1 MLDLAS
7 IRSSFPTEGLFA
19 EKDFLLSPDPFPIDD
34 KFAKELEQLGHRL
47 YVFQR
52 ACNELYQRSIK
63 GKQPVW
69 VAQYLDAGK
78 PPDLIEFS
86 RQKQFRDDIPL
97 VIRPDLILTEAG
109 YTIAEID
116 SVPGGIGLTAWLNQT
131 YAGLGRDIIGGRDEM
146 LEGFRGLLSE
156 GGDIVISEEA
166 STYRPE
172 MNWVAAQLNAPAVA
186 GVGDPGRIQQNAS
199 PSAGITD
206 PGYNWRVVD
215 AETYQPTPGRNV
227 YRFFELFDL
236 PNLPPISSLFEAV
249 SNGSVK
255 ITPPIKPFLE
265 EKMWF
270 ALFWM
275 QPLREF
281 WRRELG
287 EKYFLKLQE
296 IIPYSWPLDPTP
308 LPQHAVI
315 PQLEIHD
322 WREAGKLSQKERDL
336 LVKVSG
342 FSPLGWGSRGI
353 VVGSDV
359 PQVEWERTIE
369 EALAEFLTLPR
380 IMQRFHKARLV
391 DHRYWDNASGEIK
404 TMRGR
409 VRLCPYYFV
418 SGGKAKLSGA
428 LATIVPADKKL
439 LHGMRDAILA
449 PAGAA

>member
-1 MLDLAS
+1 MPQAANQLSS
-7 IRSSFPTEGLFA
+7 IRAALPTEGLFA
-19 EKDFLLSPDPFPIDD
+19 EKDFLLSPDPFPVDE
-34 KFAKELEQLGHRL
+34 KLAKELEQLGHRL
-47 YVFQR
+47 FVFQR

-63 GKQPVW
+63 GKQPAW
-69 VAQYLDAGK
+69 IAQYLDAGK
-78 PPDLIEFS
+78 PADLIEFS

-97 VIRPDLILTEAG
+97 VIRPDLILTESG

-131 YAGLGRDIIGGRDEM
+131 YAANGSEVLGGSDGI
-146 LEGFRGLLSE
+146 LEGFRSLLPE

-172 MNWVAAQLNAPAVA
+172 MNWLSAQLNQKHP
-186 GVGDPGRIQQNAS
+186 DFE
-199 PSAGITD
+199 
-206 PGYNWRVVD
+206 WRVVS
-215 AETYQPTPGRNV
+215 AETYEPAPGRNV

-236 PNLPPISSLFEAV
+236 PNLPRISALLGAV
-249 SNGSVK
+249 RDSAVQ

-287 EKYFLKLQE
+287 EKYFLKLQVV
-296 IIPYSWPLDPTP
+296 IPYSWPLDPTP
-308 LPQHAVI
+308 LPQHAVV
-315 PQLEIHD
+315 PRLEIHD

-336 LVKVSG
+336 LIKVSG

-359 PQVEWERTIE
+359 PQIEWERAVD
-369 EALAEFLTLPR
+369 EALATFQTTPR
-380 IMQRFHKARLV
+380 IMQRFHKARLI
-391 DHRYWDNASGEIK
+391 DHRYWDNHTGEVK
-404 TMRGR
+404 MMRGR
-409 VRLCPYYFV
+409 VRLCPYYFIAN
-418 SGGKAKLSGA
+418 GKVKLSGA
-428 LATIVPADKKL
+428 LATIVPANKKL

-449 PAGAA
+449 PAGPEASP

>member
-7 IRSSFPTEGLFA
+7 IRSAFPSSGLFA
-19 EKDFLLSPDPFPIDD
+19 EKDFLLSPDLFPVDD

-52 ACNELYQRSIK
+52 ACNELYQRSVK
-63 GKQPVW
+63 GKQPPW
-69 VAQYLDAGK
+69 IAEYLDAGK
-78 PPDLIEFS
+78 PAELIEFS
-86 RQKQFRDDIPL
+86 REKLFRDDVPL

-116 SVPGGIGLTAWLNQT
+116 SVPGGIGLTGWLNQT
-131 YAGLGRDIIGGRDEM
+131 YAKLGGNVIGGAEHM
-146 LEGFRGLLSE
+146 LDGFRSLLPD
-156 GGDIVISEEA
+156 GGDIVISHEA

-172 MNWVAAQLNAPAVA
+172 MEWVAAQL
-186 GVGDPGRIQQNAS
+186 GQKDR
-199 PSAGITD
+199 D
-206 PGYNWRVVD
+206 RKWRVVE
-215 AETYQPTPGRNV
+215 AESYEPTVGRNV

-236 PNLPPISSLFEAV
+236 PNLPRISALLDAV
-249 SNGSVK
+249 RAGSVK
-255 ITPPIKPFLE
+255 MTPPIKPFLE

-296 IIPYSWPLDPTP
+296 VIPFSWPLDPTP

-315 PQLEIHD
+315 PRLEIHD
-322 WREAGKLSQKERDL
+322 WREAGRLSQKERDL
-336 LVKVSG
+336 LIKVSG

-353 VVGSDV
+353 TVGSDV
-359 PQVEWERTIE
+359 PQTEWQAAVEQ
-369 EALAEFLTLPR
+369 ALAEFQTTPR
-380 IMQRFHKARLV
+380 LMQRFHKARLI
-391 DHRYWDNASGEIK
+391 DHSYWDNETGEMK

-418 SGGKAKLSGA
+418 ENGKAKLSGA
-428 LATIVPADKKL
+428 LATIVPADKKI

-449 PAGAA
+449 PAGLAASA